1 MSILDSNFFILE
13 VVPIFGHFNMAGM
26 FLDVGQGDHGNVL
39 EMYCK
44 GDISYTFT
52 KP

>member
-1 MSILDSNFFILE
+1 MLGKVTSDE
-13 VVPIFGHFNMAGM
+13 HA
-26 FLDVGQGDHGNVL
+26 HVL